1 MGKAKSNLISV
12 LIYGYVLK
20 YSFKSGIKVKGLS
33 KLKPILLEYLKI
45 NKETV
50 ELWNYEDLPWWYNE
64 RANLSLFTGA
74 VWKKGGYALE
84 EYTSDKVS
92 IIKKY
97 QGRNDLYF
105 YFNKKDYILEAKV
118 LSQNGN
124 SKSETIQRRVNKII
138 NLAIEDVRI
147 NKLEFFA
154 NKMGIVFVIPYF
166 LKKSTSIEND
176 FNNFIK
182 SIMKSNYSALG
193 WLYSE
198 KANELVVAK
207 KWVSPGLAVILKK
220 V

>member
-1 MGKAKSNLISV
+1 MKN
-12 LIYGYVLK
+12 
-20 YSFKSGIKVKGLS
+20 SFKVGIKTRS
-33 KLKPILLEYLKI
+33 LKQLRPILFEYLKI

-64 RANLSLFTGA
+64 RANLSLFTGT

-92 IIKKY
+92 TSKKY

-105 YFNKKDYILEAKV
+105 FFNKQEYILEAKI

-124 SKSETIQRRVNKII
+124 SKSESIRNRATKLMEIAV
-138 NLAIEDVRI
+138 ADVRK
-147 NKLEFFA
+147 NKLEFSA
-154 NKMGIVFVIPYF
+154 NKLGIVFVIPYF
-166 LKKSTSIEND
+166 LNKSTSIEND
-176 FNNFIK
+176 FNNFLK
-182 SIMKSNYSALG
+182 TMMKLDYSAMG

-198 KANELVVAK
+198 KANKLIVDRKWVAPGLVV
-207 KWVSPGLAVILKK
+207 LLKK